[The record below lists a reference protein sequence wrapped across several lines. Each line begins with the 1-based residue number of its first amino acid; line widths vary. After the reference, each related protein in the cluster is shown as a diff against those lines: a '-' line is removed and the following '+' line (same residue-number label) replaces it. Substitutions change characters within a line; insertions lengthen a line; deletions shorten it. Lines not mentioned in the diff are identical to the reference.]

1 MKRAID
7 KIITVQQKLVQS
19 YKSSIQKLSSIQMSQ
34 DEYLTIHDKLDYI
47 SELLIEK
54 IEYEYNTLVAT
65 GFSGSIYG
73 DAQYMNSA
81 PASGL
86 NGIWNRITTTD
97 DETIQANGFKTE
109 KWQHQS
115 GNYILKFGESQ
126 WEIYDKNQ
134 TYRAACQAG
143 RTQTLDQPWENHSS
157 VMWVGEAM
165 IPINGKFYLKSTTQ
179 QEGFGAKYKISGADI
194 DNVNGYY
201 YLDTTEYGFQG
212 EPVYKNKNG
221 VKLSYTDEAVIHQL
235 IIYTGTLYNQP
246 YGVFVGPCNIIYK
259 WNQIGYAS
267 DISAAK
273 WTRNDDG
280 SYILQGDMICEVL

>member
-7 KIITVQQKLVQS
+7 KIITIQQKLVQS
-19 YKSSIQKLSSIQMSQ
+19 YNSSIQKLSSIQMSQ
-34 DEYLTIHDKLDYI
+34 DDYSTIHDKLDYI
-47 SELLIEK
+47 SGLLIEK

-65 GFSGSIYG
+65 GFSGNMYG
-73 DAQYMNSA
+73 DAQFINSA

-86 NGIWNRITTTD
+86 NGIWTRITTTD
-97 DETIQANGFKTE
+97 DETIQANGYKTE

-126 WEIYDKNQ
+126 WEIYDKDQ
-134 TYRAACQAG
+134 TYRAACEASVM
-143 RTQTLDQPWENHSS
+143 QTLTCPWEANTNI
-157 VMWVGEAM
+157 MWVGEVM

-201 YLDTTEYGFQG
+201 YLDTAEYGYQG

-221 VKLSYTDEAVIHQL
+221 VKLSYTDDAVVHQL

-246 YGVFVGPCNIIYK
+246 YGPFIGPCNIIYK
-259 WNQIGYAS
+259 WNQLGYVS
-267 DISAAK
+267 NISAAK
-273 WTRNDDG
+273 WTRNDNG
-280 SYILQGDMICEVL
+280 SYILQGNMICEVL